1 MSAEAF
7 HSAERSP
14 AQEELIRGV
23 EVAARAIV
31 RIRLLIEEHRGRL
44 DLERA
49 EKIVNLEIIK
59 HLTDT
64 IKELEGEL
72 EDALVFLEEFDPIL
86 FQKLKDNS

>member
-1 MSAEAF
+1 MSVETF
-7 HSAERSP
+7 QSSEQNSDHEER
-14 AQEELIRGV
+14 IRGV

-31 RIRLLIEEHRGRL
+31 RIRLLIEGHRGRL
-44 DLERA
+44 DLEHN
-49 EKIVNLEIIK
+49 EKVVDQGMIK